1 MKKKLKDICTGY
13 TKNIEQNEL
22 FSDVKKMIDSAR
34 QKVATEINSTMSA
47 LYWEI
52 GNRIN
57 QDLLKNERAEYG
69 KQTISTLARQLQSD
83 YGTNSFSEKNLR
95 RMMQFANV
103 FPDRKIVAT
112 LLRQI
117 CDTF

>member
-22 FSDVKKMIDSAR
+22 FSDVKKMIDSTK
-34 QKVATEINSTMSA
+34 QKVATEVNSTMSA

-69 KQTISTLARQLQSD
+69 I
-83 YGTNSFSEKNLR
+83 NSFSEKNLR

-103 FPDRKIVAT
+103 FPNRKIVAT
-112 LLRQI
+112 LLRQS